1 MGTIKIHTKREI
13 GEILFSNNSDTN
25 TYSQDTFNKMLDRF
39 ETWPDYKVVRQV
51 RTTGL
56 KIKIFAPGKFQLI

>member
-1 MGTIKIHTKREI
+1 MEKIHTKREI
-13 GEILFSNNSDTN
+13 GEILFSNNSDTT
-25 TYSQDTFNKMLDRF
+25 TYSQDTFNKLLDRF
-39 ETWPDYKVVRQV
+39 ETWADYKVVRQV

>member
-1 MGTIKIHTKREI
+1 MGKIHTKREI

-25 TYSQDTFNKMLDRF
+25 TYSEDMLNRLLDRF
-39 ETWPDYKVVRQV
+39 ETWPDYKVVSQV

-56 KIKIFAPGKFQLI
+56 KIRVFAPGKFQLI

>member
-1 MGTIKIHTKREI
+1 MGKIHTKRQI
-13 GEILFSNNSDTN
+13 GEILFSNNSNTN
-25 TYSQDTFNKMLDRF
+25 TYSEDMLNRLLDRF

>member
-1 MGTIKIHTKREI
+1 MEKIHTKREI

-39 ETWPDYKVVRQV
+39 ETWEDYKVVHQF

-56 KIKIFAPGKFQLI
+56 KIRVFAPGKFQLI

>member
-1 MGTIKIHTKREI
+1 MGKIYTKRQI

-25 TYSQDTFNKMLDRF
+25 TYSEDMLNRLLDRF
-39 ETWPDYKVVRQV
+39 ETWEDYKVVHQF

-56 KIKIFAPGKFQLI
+56 KIRVFAPGKFQLI